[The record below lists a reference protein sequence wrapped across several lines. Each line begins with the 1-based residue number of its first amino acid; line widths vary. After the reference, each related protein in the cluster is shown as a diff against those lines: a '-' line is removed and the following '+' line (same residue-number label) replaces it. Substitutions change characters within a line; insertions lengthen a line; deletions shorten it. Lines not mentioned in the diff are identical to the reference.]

1 MSDELA
7 DVFALVRAASSVER
21 QIDRSVS
28 EYHGVGLS
36 DLRLLLELQDSP
48 DGQLRRVEL
57 AERIGTTPSEAARRL
72 GPLERIGLV
81 RRESHP
87 TDARLA
93 TVALTAAG
101 DEMATNASATA
112 QEAAERVL
120 GPVLSAAQRETLR
133 KLLRTLS

>member
-1 MSDELA
+1 MSDELE
-7 DVFALVRAASSVER
+7 DVLALVRAANSVER

-36 DLRLLLELQDSP
+36 DLRLLLELQDSA
-48 DGQLRRVEL
+48 DGKLPRGEL
-57 AERIGTTPSEAARRL
+57 AERMGTTASDAARRV

-87 TDARLA
+87 TNARLA
-93 TVALTAAG
+93 TVALTPAG
-101 DEMATNASATA
+101 DEMATNAAATA

-120 GPVLSAAQRETLR
+120 GPVLSAEQRETLR